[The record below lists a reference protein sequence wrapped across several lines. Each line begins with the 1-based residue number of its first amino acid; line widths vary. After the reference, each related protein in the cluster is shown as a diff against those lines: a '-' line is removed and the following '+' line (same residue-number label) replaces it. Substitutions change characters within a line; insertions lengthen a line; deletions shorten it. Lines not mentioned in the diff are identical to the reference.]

1 MSFEEEMKVRSDR
14 IRSDPRWEFES
25 PTGRSLRVRRGGLSY
40 DPISRS
46 NARKGAASRKTT
58 ERGDGPPTK
67 TSRLTS
73 GLVDEGRWKKNEEFF
88 CLDCEGCCDL
98 DCQHLLHPRKM
109 IGKKQDVDLHKT
121 LTKHTRHQP
130 VSNFVKRIPEARAPA
145 VSEEEQQ
152 AAAQMEPVIGMDDD
166 DEDFEPLKTLKNEEF
181 FCLDCEGCD
190 SSSCQHL
197 LHPRKIIGRDL
208 ALHYRQTQHTRF
220 QPVNNFVM
228 TKIGHVVR
236 TEDPGM

>member
-1 MSFEEEMKVRSDR
+1 MSFEEEMKELLDVEDDVDLPIGSDR
-14 IRSDPRWEFES
+14 IGSDPRWEFES

-98 DCQHLLHPRKM
+98 DCQHLLHPRK
-109 IGKKQDVDLHKT
+109 
-121 LTKHTRHQP
+121 
-130 VSNFVKRIPEARAPA
+130 
-145 VSEEEQQ
+145 
-152 AAAQMEPVIGMDDD
+152 
-166 DEDFEPLKTLKNEEF
+166 
-181 FCLDCEGCD
+181 
-190 SSSCQHL
+190 
-197 LHPRKIIGRDL
+197 IIGRDL
-208 ALHYRQTQHTRF
+208 VLHYRQTQHTRV

-228 TKIGHVVR
+228 TKLSCVVR
-236 TEDPGM
+236 TEDPGI